1 MRTVKITLP
10 LPSKQLSPNARC
22 HWRVKSKAVKAA
34 RTLAYCEAINAGCA
48 GEKWKSATMQATFYF
63 NLNRGRD
70 KDNAASSLKSHVDG
84 ITLAGLLVN
93 DTGHADFLSHVW
105 LGDFKHRSK
114 FSELAHG
121 EYHRCVK

>member
-70 KDNAASSLKSHVDG
+70 KDNAASSLKSHIDG

-93 DTGHADFLSHVW
+93 DTGLTPLPPILIVDKNEKERVEL
-105 LGDFKHRSK
+105 L
-114 FSELAHG
+114 FSRTDDAQ
-121 EYHRCVK
+121 

>member
-93 DTGHADFLSHVW
+93 DTGLTPLPPILIVDKNEKERVELF
-105 LGDFKHRSK
+105 
-114 FSELAHG
+114 FSRTDEAQ
-121 EYHRCVK
+121 